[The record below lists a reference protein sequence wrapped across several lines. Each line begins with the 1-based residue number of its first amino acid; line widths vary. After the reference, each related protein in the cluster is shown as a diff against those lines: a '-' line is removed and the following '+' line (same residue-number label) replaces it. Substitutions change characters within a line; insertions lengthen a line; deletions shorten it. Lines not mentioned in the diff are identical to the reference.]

1 MTISGAGRVS
11 AGRGRC
17 VRFALLSAVALTV
30 PLLSSTAVAQPDTRA
45 IQSVVSDANAAYLT
59 LANGTLRIEP
69 CEQNVVRI
77 TFAPEKQLPD
87 LSNPWMLDAACH
99 TVPFSTRQTNDSVD
113 ILTAELTVSVG
124 ETSGSVRFATVAG
137 ATLLGEMEYPWPRK
151 MTSVTTHGETT
162 QRASIWFGLTPDEH
176 FYGLGQHQNGI
187 LNQRNLEMQL
197 SQDNTNI
204 SVPFF
209 LSSKGY
215 GVLWNN
221 GSVTRWNNRF
231 QPVLNIESDV
241 ASAVDYYFVYGPDF
255 DRIIAEYRTLTGAA
269 PLFPRWAYGF
279 WQSKLAYSS
288 QAEIEDIA
296 ARYRGLGLPLD
307 AIVLDAGWE
316 SVFGSRVFTPRF
328 PDPRAMVQTL
338 HKEHVH
344 LMISIWPTFQPGTAN
359 FDAMQKN
366 GFFVTGGVDRI
377 PPYYPGTQLYDAFNP
392 GARQLYW
399 QQVKDSLY
407 DLGIDAF
414 WMDSTEPSD
423 MYGEE
428 HGPMLEGAATALGNG
443 SKYANIYP
451 LMTTQAIYDG
461 QRATTNQ
468 KRVFTLTR
476 SAFLGM
482 QRNAAAVWSGDIATN
497 FDTLRREIPAGLNFS
512 LSGFPYWTTD
522 IGGFLGGDTGN
533 PAYRELFVR
542 WFQYGSFCPIFR
554 VHGTR
559 TNNENEL
566 WSDGEPAQSIL
577 ALYDRLRYRML
588 PYIYTL
594 AARTT
599 FEGYTPMRALA
610 FDFRTDGAALSIS
623 NEFMLGPSLLA
634 APVTEAGAAARDVYL
649 PAGTD
654 WYDFWTGQRAHGG
667 RTVSRATPLAVMP
680 VYVRAGSILPLGPE
694 IEYADEKPADPIE
707 LRIYPGSDGGF
718 RLYEDDGTSYD
729 YERGAHAWIPIQW
742 DDANR
747 TLTIGARQGQFPGM
761 LAARVFKVV
770 LVSPEH
776 GIGEGP
782 STGKT
787 VVYSGATLQICIPLR
802 EPRRLRRRSVTVGAR
817 RAR

>member
-1 MTISGAGRVS
+1 
-11 AGRGRC
+11 
-17 VRFALLSAVALTV
+17 
-30 PLLSSTAVAQPDTRA
+30 
-45 IQSVVSDANAAYLT
+45 
-59 LANGTLRIEP
+59 
-69 CEQNVVRI
+69 
-77 TFAPEKQLPD
+77 
-87 LSNPWMLDAACH
+87 
-99 TVPFSTRQTNDSVD
+99 
-113 ILTAELTVSVG
+113 
-124 ETSGSVRFATVAG
+124 
-137 ATLLGEMEYPWPRK
+137 
-151 MTSVTTHGETT
+151 
-162 QRASIWFGLTPDEH
+162 
-176 FYGLGQHQNGI
+176 
-187 LNQRNLEMQL
+187 
-197 SQDNTNI
+197 
-204 SVPFF
+204 
-209 LSSKGY
+209 
-215 GVLWNN
+215 
-221 GSVTRWNNRF
+221 
-231 QPVLNIESDV
+231 
-241 ASAVDYYFVYGPDF
+241 
-255 DRIIAEYRTLTGAA
+255 
-269 PLFPRWAYGF
+269 
-279 WQSKLAYSS
+279 
-288 QAEIEDIA
+288 
-296 ARYRGLGLPLD
+296 
-307 AIVLDAGWE
+307 
-316 SVFGSRVFTPRF
+316 
-328 PDPRAMVQTL
+328 
-338 HKEHVH
+338 
-344 LMISIWPTFQPGTAN
+344 
-359 FDAMQKN
+359 
-366 GFFVTGGVDRI
+366 
-377 PPYYPGTQLYDAFNP
+377 
-392 GARQLYW
+392 
-399 QQVKDSLY
+399 
-407 DLGIDAF
+407 
-414 WMDSTEPSD
+414 
-423 MYGEE
+423 
-428 HGPMLEGAATALGNG
+428 
-443 SKYANIYP
+443 
-451 LMTTQAIYDG
+451 
-461 QRATTNQ
+461 
-468 KRVFTLTR
+468 
-476 SAFLGM
+476 
-482 QRNAAAVWSGDIATN
+482 VWSGDIATN